1 MRVAIIGSGIS
12 GLAAA
17 WRLHRSAQVWLF
29 EAAPTFG
36 GHTRTVDVTLPDHRG
51 RPLTHPVDTGFL
63 VFNHRTY
70 PGLTAL
76 LAQLQ
81 VPTAPASMSFSVRV
95 PATAGHPALEWGGAS
110 LATVFADKR
119 NLLRPRFWAMLAD
132 IARFNRLGTAL
143 ALGDHDAA
151 PWDEPLG
158 AFLRRHRFSTALR
171 DWYLLPML
179 GSIWSCPTERMLDFP
194 VGMLM
199 RFCHNH
205 GLLQINDRPTWYTVA
220 GGARQYVQRIV
231 ARLPHAHARTPVRRI
246 VRDDFGVTVHTDTG
260 AARFDA
266 VVLATHTDQALALL
280 ASPSPQER
288 AVLGAIRY
296 QRNHAVLHTDTSVM
310 PRRRAVWSAWN
321 YEHTPHAAGRGH
333 VCLHYWLNAL
343 QPLPFAQ
350 PVIESLNPQ
359 GPIDPRR
366 VLDTFTFEHPVLDHA
381 AVAAQRQLPHLQ
393 GHARTWYAGAWAGH
407 GFHED
412 GLQAGY
418 AAADACLAALGRL
431 RAAA

>member
-29 EAAPTFG
+29 EAAPTLG
-36 GHTRTVDVTLPDHRG
+36 GHTRTVDVTLPDGQG
-51 RPLTHPVDTGFL
+51 RLLTHPVDTGFL

-81 VPTAPASMSFSVRV
+81 VPTAPASMSFSVQIPGRSGTPV
-95 PATAGHPALEWGGAS
+95 LEWAGAS
-110 LATVFADKR
+110 LATVFAQKR

-132 IARFNRLGTAL
+132 IVRFNRLCTAL
-143 ALGDHDAA
+143 ALGGRDAA
-151 PWDEPLG
+151 LDEPLA
-158 AFLRRHRFSTALR
+158 AFLRRHSFGAPLR

-179 GSIWSCPTERMLDFP
+179 GSIWSCPTDQMLKFP
-194 VGMLM
+194 VGTMI

-220 GGARQYVQRIV
+220 GGARQYVERIA
-231 ARLPHAHARTPVRRI
+231 ARLPHTHTNTPVRRI
-246 VRDDFGVTVHTDTG
+246 VRDAAGITLHTDTG

-266 VVLATHTDQALALL
+266 VVLATHPDQALAML
-280 ASPSPQER
+280 AAPSPDER

-296 QRNHAVLHTDTSVM
+296 QRNHAVLHTDISVM

-321 YEHTPHAAGRGH
+321 YEHTPRAGGGAH

-359 GPIDPRR
+359 RPIDPRR
-366 VLDTFTFEHPVLDHA
+366 VLDTFTFEHPVFDHA
-381 AVAAQRQLPHLQ
+381 AVTAQRRLPSLQ
-393 GHARTWYAGAWAGH
+393 GQARTWYAGAWAGY

-418 AAADACLAALGRL
+418 AAADACLATLGRL